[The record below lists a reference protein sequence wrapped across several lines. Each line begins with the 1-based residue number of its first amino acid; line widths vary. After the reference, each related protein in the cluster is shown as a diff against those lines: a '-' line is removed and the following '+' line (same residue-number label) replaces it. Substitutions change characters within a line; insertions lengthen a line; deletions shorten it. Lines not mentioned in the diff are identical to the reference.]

1 MTQLGF
7 VYSCSMQRSLFA
19 AVLLE
24 TFVELVKQ
32 DWLFAASQRRRGAS
46 HLTVSVVAVARVAW
60 SSVLQD
66 EGPITTILDFS
77 NTEERLEK
85 IKDQLWLAFVAR
97 LFQKCYSH
105 PLLSRIWLGRS
116 PNASDS
122 SQWLFGIR
130 WGSWFRCKSLQP
142 VAWLWASFPGKTSLL
157 KNILENQEGVRA
169 KPKWSTSVSCL
180 LQSWMGLLLANLSSG
195 FREACRSKDLVW
207 LWTTWPLSI
216 LTHN

>member
-46 HLTVSVVAVARVAW
+46 HLTVGVVAVVRVGW

-85 IKDQLWLAFVAR
+85 IKDQLWL
-97 LFQKCYSH
+97 
-105 PLLSRIWLGRS
+105 PLSRDCFRS
-116 PNASDS
+116 VIAIHFCP
-122 SQWLFGIR
+122 
-130 WGSWFRCKSLQP
+130 
-142 VAWLWASFPGKTSLL
+142 
-157 KNILENQEGVRA
+157 E
-169 KPKWSTSVSCL
+169 
-180 LQSWMGLLLANLSSG
+180 SG
-195 FREACRSKDLVW
+195 
-207 LWTTWPLSI
+207 
-216 LTHN
+216 